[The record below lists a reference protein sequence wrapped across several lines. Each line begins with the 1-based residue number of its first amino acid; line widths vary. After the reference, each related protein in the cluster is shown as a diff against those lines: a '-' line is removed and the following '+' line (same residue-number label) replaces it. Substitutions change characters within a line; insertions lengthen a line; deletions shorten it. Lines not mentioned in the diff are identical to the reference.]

1 MEVTLFRVIRQNRMA
16 RLAAIAFAL
25 NLLALIGQLPNHLR
39 SRKSLDLWV
48 PAADVY
54 PYLNADTH
62 EVVEYKVANVNVTD
76 VVRQAGWPKFDD
88 LYGVLGL
95 NAVLFAW
102 MLRLLAI
109 GKKEGSL
116 ILASSQGRGD
126 ITDLPKVGTKSP

>member
-1 MEVTLFRVIRQNRMA
+1 MEVTLFRVIRENRLA
-16 RLAAIAFAL
+16 RLAAIAIAL

-48 PAADVY
+48 PAADVH
-54 PYLNADTH
+54 PYLNPDTR
-62 EVVEYKVANVNVTD
+62 EVVQYKVANVNVAD
-76 VVRQAGWPKFDD
+76 VARAAGWPKFDD

-95 NAVLFAW
+95 NVVLFAW

-109 GKKEGSL
+109 GNEKGTL

-126 ITDLPKVGTKSP
+126 ITDFPKVGTKSP